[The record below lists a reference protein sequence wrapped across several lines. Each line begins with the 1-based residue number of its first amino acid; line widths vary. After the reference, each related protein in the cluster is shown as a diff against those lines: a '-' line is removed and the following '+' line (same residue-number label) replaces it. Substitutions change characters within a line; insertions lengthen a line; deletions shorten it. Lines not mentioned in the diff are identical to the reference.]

1 MLSEEELELIKEIF
15 KEEPLSEL
23 KEIQRVLTKEIDIKQ
38 GYDGGKHLNKT
49 KFKPSDLIP
58 AVTAAMIGNPTPTRD
73 LSCSPYYSTMVIG
86 HQQLIDL
93 AICPPVTVESGQ
105 ASEQELK
112 KEKKMYHD
120 YDDDCNCAPVNVEA
134 RKMDYLKG
142 RLNDLFCDKECALPK
157 AFGLENDHPPHTP
170 KEFVERI
177 LAGKFELKDKA
188 KDTYLYGSSPSPYI
202 TWRDPKVKVD
212 QEGYDKAYKTLQE
225 EFTKAKDTIVIKSPE
240 EGLKALEKFESK
252 TFH

>member
-1 MLSEEELELIKEIF
+1 MNNKA
-15 KEEPLSEL
+15 KVKVQP
-23 KEIQRVLTKEIDIKQ
+23 IDQ
-38 GYDGGKHLNKT
+38 N
-49 KFKPSDLIP
+49 IP
-58 AVTAAMIGNPTPTRD
+58 FRKDDVTAAMISNPTPTRD
-73 LSCSPYYSTMVIG
+73 LSYSPYVTCSQPSTAHYSVINM
-86 HQQLIDL
+86 QDDYSAFTFKLNTL

-142 RLNDLFCDKECALPK
+142 RLENQFLDKEHALPR
-157 AFGLENDHPPHTP
+157 AFGLAHDDPPHTP
-170 KEFVERI
+170 KEFVDRI

-188 KDTYLYGSSPSPYI
+188 KDTHLYGSSPAPYI

-212 QEGYDKAYKTLQE
+212 QEGYDKAYKTLEE
-225 EFTKAKDTIVIKSPE
+225 EFTKAKDIIVIKSPE